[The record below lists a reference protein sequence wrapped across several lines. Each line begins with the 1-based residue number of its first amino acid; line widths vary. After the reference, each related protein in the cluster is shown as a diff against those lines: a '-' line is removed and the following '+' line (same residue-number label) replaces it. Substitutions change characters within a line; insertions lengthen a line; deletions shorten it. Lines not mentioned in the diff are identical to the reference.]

1 MLRIKN
7 WDEIYENSRSRII
20 KDCRWVPIPNKQ
32 DGLGYSRLVTGH
44 GNGAAHYGVW
54 VAIVCLC
61 SRQTMPRQ
69 GYLTDDGT
77 EVGRPLTT
85 LDISLVTRLSEVDI
99 KEALPRFVEI
109 GWMSNN
115 LNDMVPY
122 GNEAALQSHSKEG
135 NRIEGNRI
143 EQKEEE
149 PLTAYE
155 QKIET
160 YFDTKIDRGMIIA
173 WHNAH
178 PAISV
183 DAEILKAKAWLFA
196 NQDKKQ
202 YSRFGRFLGNW
213 MSSAANPPEWM
224 REKGEESTPE
234 QIQICKVCG
243 AEATKTIDE
252 HGSYCTN
259 HSPWD

>member
-1 MLRIKN
+1 MLQIKN

-20 KDCRWVPIPNKQ
+20 KDCRWVAIPNKQ
-32 DGLGYSRLVTGH
+32 DGLGYSRLITGH

-77 EVGRPLTT
+77 ETGTPLTT
-85 LDISLVTRLSEVDI
+85 LDISLVTRISEECI
-99 KEALPRFVEI
+99 KEALPRFTEI
-109 GWMSNN
+109 GWMFNN
-115 LNDMVPY
+115 FNDMVPY

-135 NRIEGNRI
+135 NRIEENGI

-149 PLTAYE
+149 PLTDYE

-160 YFDTKIDRGMIIA
+160 YFSSKINRAMILA

-178 PAISV
+178 PGISV
-183 DAEILKAKAWLFA
+183 DKETLKAKAWLFA
-196 NQDKKQ
+196 NQHKQ
-202 YSRFGRFLGNW
+202 KVRFGSFLNNW
-213 MSSAANPPEWM
+213 MNNAADPPTWM
-224 REKGEESTPE
+224 KEKEEFSDRLDRIRRERE
-234 QIQICKVCG
+234 QASDNQ
-243 AEATKTIDE
+243 
-252 HGSYCTN
+252 
-259 HSPWD
+259 